1 MVDVALRNTN
11 CRRLEPF
18 TRRRTRILDV
28 GVAEDRHRTR
38 PDARARLETLTET
51 TVDGA
56 VHDRPRDPATSP
68 RTSLRKVSNSL
79 SDRMRAIR
87 PDVTCSTRASVE
99 VEYERELGR
108 QLERHGTGR
117 LVRPRLV
124 AVAFVCHSADDTG
137 RCPSAG

>member
-18 TRRRTRILDV
+18 TRRRTRSLDV

-38 PDARARLETLTET
+38 PDARARLETRTET

-68 RTSLRKVSNSL
+68 RTSLRKVSATMPSTKSTLFNNGTPL
-79 SDRMRAIR
+79 SRA
-87 PDVTCSTRASVE
+87 
-99 VEYERELGR
+99 LGTSPWPA
-108 QLERHGTGR
+108 HGTC
-117 LVRPRLV
+117 
-124 AVAFVCHSADDTG
+124 ATG
-137 RCPSAG
+137 PV